1 MAARAAFSSFCST
14 WSEHKDELLQL
25 PPPEMRDIFVQCYGG
40 HGISTANGPASAD
53 MAKDAMVEEEMVE
66 DDVVGVD
73 EILDYPVECTPPCA
87 WSVVASRPKLPQS
100 KRVVVVRVDVLCED
114 ERYEDQ
120 LRPADHSSKDNSRMW
135 MATSLA

>member
-25 PPPEMRDIFVQCYGG
+25 PPPEMRYIFVQCYGG

-73 EILDYPVECTPPCA
+73 EILD
-87 WSVVASRPKLPQS
+87 
-100 KRVVVVRVDVLCED
+100 
-114 ERYEDQ
+114 
-120 LRPADHSSKDNSRMW
+120 
-135 MATSLA
+135 